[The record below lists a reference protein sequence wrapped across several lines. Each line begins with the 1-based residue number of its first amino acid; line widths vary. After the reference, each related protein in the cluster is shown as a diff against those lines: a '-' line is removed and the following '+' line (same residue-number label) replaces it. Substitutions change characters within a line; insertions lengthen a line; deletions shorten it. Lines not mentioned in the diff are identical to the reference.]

1 MRQQALIKMVEGM
14 DKVQKM
20 KILQYLS
27 ENTVKLN
34 ESSDG
39 TRINL
44 SALSKR
50 KYTALVKFVK
60 SLDVKVDEK
69 YLIE

>member
-1 MRQQALIKMVEGM
+1 MRQQTLIKLVESM
-14 DKVQKM
+14 DKTQRM
-20 KILQYLS
+20 RILKYLH
-27 ENTVKLN
+27 EDKVKLC
-34 ESSDG
+34 EGSDG

-44 SALSKR
+44 SAMSKR
-50 KYTALVKFVK
+50 KYTKLVKFVK

>member
-1 MRQQALIKMVEGM
+1 MRQQTLITLVESM
-14 DKVQKM
+14 DKTQRM
-20 KILQYLS
+20 KILKYLS
-27 ENTVKLN
+27 EDKVKLN
-34 ESSDG
+34 EAADG

-50 KYTALVKFVK
+50 KYTKLVKFVK

-69 YLIE
+69 FRIE